1 MDKKAY
7 FEHIKKEA
15 VNALSKVFDKVEEV
29 TKVSGIKLKIN
40 NLYAKI
46 KGIKFEIGEYIYK
59 NPDKFKDI
67 PEIAEMLDRINKLE
81 EEIELKREQIAELK
95 EKEEEEEINSDDNP
109 HDFSL

>member
-40 NLYAKI
+40 NLYAQI
-46 KGIKFEIGEYIYK
+46 KGIKFEMGEYTYK

-67 PEIAEMLDRINKLE
+67 PEIVEMLDRIKKIE
-81 EEIELKREQIAELK
+81 DEIELKREQIAELK
-95 EKEEEEEINSDDNP
+95 EKEEEEKETDDNP

>member
-7 FEHIKKEA
+7 FEHIKKDA
-15 VNALSKVFDKVEEV
+15 VNALTKVFDKVEEV

-46 KGIKFEIGEYIYK
+46 KGIKFEIGEYTYK

-67 PEIAEMLDRINKLE
+67 PEIAEMLDRINKIE
-81 EEIELKREQIAELK
+81 NEIELKREQIAELK
-95 EKEEEEEINSDDNP
+95 EKEEEEEKNSDDNP

>member
-7 FEHIKKEA
+7 FEHIKEEA

-40 NLYAKI
+40 NLQTKI
-46 KGIKFEIGEYIYK
+46 KGLKFEIGEYVYK
-59 NPDKFKDI
+59 NPDKFKEFSDI
-67 PEIAEMLDRINKLE
+67 TELLDKIKKLE

-95 EKEEEEEINSDDNP
+95 EKEEAEKETEENP